1 MLGMGI
7 DVTRE
12 FFGVG
17 RLFDSYRPELHYM
30 RGPGPK
36 WHEKYDGLPARATKE
51 QQLELPYSLWL
62 IPAAA
67 VALIGVAAAVAL
79 A

>member
-1 MLGMGI
+1 M
-7 DVTRE
+7 
-12 FFGVG
+12 VG
-17 RLFDSYRPELHYM
+17 GARGEHDSE
-30 RGPGPK
+30 
-36 WHEKYDGLPARATKE
+36 PAAVKE
-51 QQLELPYSLWL
+51 PQLELPYSLWL

>member
-1 MLGMGI
+1 MGK
-7 DVTRE
+7 
-12 FFGVG
+12 
-17 RLFDSYRPELHYM
+17 LFDSYRPELHYM

-36 WHEKYDGLPARATKE
+36 WHAKHDSEPAAAKE
-51 QQLELPYSLWL
+51 PQLELPYSLWL

>member
-1 MLGMGI
+1 MGK
-7 DVTRE
+7 
-12 FFGVG
+12 
-17 RLFDSYRPELHYM
+17 LFDKYRPELHYM

-36 WHEKYDGLPARATKE
+36 WHEKYGGVSPEAGNK
-51 QQLELPYSLWL
+51 LELPSSLWL

-67 VALIGVAAAVAL
+67 VALLGVAAAVAL

>member
-1 MLGMGI
+1 
-7 DVTRE
+7 
-12 FFGVG
+12 VG
-17 RLFDSYRPELHYM
+17 KLFDSYRPELHYM

-36 WHEKYDGLPARATKE
+36 WHAKHDGLPEDVAEE
-51 QQLELPYSLWL
+51 QKLELPFLLWL

-67 VALIGVAAAVAL
+67 VALLGVAAAIAL